1 MVGGI
6 PFADNDAHNDST
18 APVVLADFFNEI
30 AMSKIQASYQTS
42 AIKRASRGELSRSQS
57 SSDRAATVY
66 GFSNYALKKTGAE
79 LKEAWSMA
87 SSSVRESKG

>member
-1 MVGGI
+1 
-6 PFADNDAHNDST
+6 
-18 APVVLADFFNEI
+18 
-30 AMSKIQASYQTS
+30 MSKIQANYQTS

-79 LKEAWSMA
+79 LKEAWSLA